1 MSDIIYVENELNGM
15 EVLINDI
22 EQEVTPEGL
31 IFVRN
36 GQDEI
41 KAYVAD
47 IVKPDIDTYAEEQK
61 TEAAEFMAQQTDA
74 AKSELSA
81 NVATVQKPALDA
93 YTEVKKTELDAYE
106 QSKEGELG
114 DYAATTI
121 NTMTSLK
128 NAAAT
133 SEANAASSAESALSS
148 ATGAANTVN
157 GFDAHA
163 AEKQSA
169 FDANA
174 TAQTQAANQAIS
186 EHKADLEAEFDA
198 HAAEKQSAVDA
209 SAAAAKTSENNA
221 KASELA
227 CEDVLER
234 LGTVIKIKGR
244 VDGIDDLPSTGNLDG
259 DAYLVGS
266 AGLEEYA
273 EYYWFENHW
282 EFLGTTGT
290 KLAWGTI
297 TGDISAQAD
306 LQSALNA
313 QTSAL
318 SAQTSALN
326 THTGNKSNPHGV
338 TKAQV
343 GLGNC
348 DNTSDVNK
356 PVSTAVQN
364 ALNLKANLA
373 SPAFSGTPTVPT
385 AAVSTN
391 NTQAVNTQWFNQKIQ
406 VVSALPSSPNS
417 NVFYFIPE

>member
-133 SEANAASSAESALSS
+133 SEANAASSAASAAAS

-157 GFDAHA
+157 GFDVHA

-186 EHKADLEAEFDA
+186 EHKAGLVAEFDA

-209 SAAAAKTSENNA
+209 SAAAAKTSETNA
-221 KASELA
+221 KASEVA
-227 CEDVLER
+227 CQDVLER

-244 VDGIDDLPSTGNLDG
+244 VDGMDDLPSVGNLNG

-297 TGDISAQAD
+297 TGEISAQAD

-318 SAQTSALN
+318 N
-326 THTGNKSNPHGV
+326 THTGNKSNPHSV

>member
-74 AKSELSA
+74 VKSELSA

-133 SEANAASSAESALSS
+133 SEANAASSAASAAAS

-186 EHKADLEAEFDA
+186 EHKAGLVAEFDA

-209 SAAAAKTSENNA
+209 SAAAAKTSETNA
-221 KASELA
+221 KASEVA
-227 CEDVLER
+227 CQDVLER

-244 VDGIDDLPSTGNLDG
+244 VDGMDDLPSVGNLNG

-290 KLAWGTI
+290 KLAWGII
-297 TGDISAQAD
+297 TGEISAQAD

>member
-121 NTMTSLK
+121 NTMISLK

-133 SEANAASSAESALSS
+133 SEANAASSAASAAAS

-186 EHKADLEAEFDA
+186 EHKAGLVAEFDA

-209 SAAAAKTSENNA
+209 SAAAAKTSETNA
-221 KASELA
+221 KASEVA
-227 CEDVLER
+227 CQDVLER

-244 VDGIDDLPSTGNLDG
+244 VDGMDDLPSVGNLNG

-297 TGDISAQAD
+297 TGEISAQAD

>member
-133 SEANAASSAESALSS
+133 SEANAASSAASAAAS

-186 EHKADLEAEFDA
+186 EHKADLVAEFDA

-209 SAAAAKTSENNA
+209 SAAAAKTSETNA
-221 KASELA
+221 KASEVA
-227 CEDVLER
+227 CQDVLER

-244 VDGIDDLPSTGNLDG
+244 VDGMDDLPSAGNLNG

-297 TGDISAQAD
+297 TGEISAQAD
-306 LQSALNA
+306 LQ
-313 QTSAL
+313 SAL

-326 THTGNKSNPHGV
+326 THTGNKSNPHSV

>member
-114 DYAATTI
+114 NYASTTI

-186 EHKADLEAEFDA
+186 EHKADLVAEFDA
-198 HAAEKQSAVDA
+198 HAADKQSAVDA
-209 SAAAAKTSENNA
+209 SAAAAKTSETNA
-221 KASELA
+221 KASEVA
-227 CEDVLER
+227 CQDVLER

-244 VDGIDDLPSTGNLDG
+244 VDGMDDLPSVGNLNG

-297 TGDISAQAD
+297 TGEISAQAD